1 MKRLFDIL
9 FSLSAIV
16 ILALPLCLCALL
28 VKWSSPGPAIYWSR
42 RVGQNDNE
50 FLMPKLRTMSLDS
63 PELPTH
69 ELHNPERY
77 ITGFGRFLRRTSID
91 ETPQFISIL
100 LGQMSVVGPRPMIPQ
115 YFEIIEARR
124 KAGVSKLKPG
134 LTGWAQING
143 RDGISTDEKLAFEIE
158 YLKRRSLF
166 FDLVIVFKTV
176 GFVLFGKGI
185 KH

>member
-1 MKRLFDIL
+1 
-9 FSLSAIV
+9 
-16 ILALPLCLCALL
+16 
-28 VKWSSPGPAIYWSR
+28 
-42 RVGQNDNE
+42 
-50 FLMPKLRTMSLDS
+50 
-63 PELPTH
+63 
-69 ELHNPERY
+69 
-77 ITGFGRFLRRTSID
+77 
-91 ETPQFISIL
+91 
-100 LGQMSVVGPRPMIPQ
+100 MSVVGPRPMIPQ
-115 YFEIIEARR
+115 CYEIIEARR
-124 KAGVSKLKPG
+124 KAGVSELKPG